1 MEQKYLIDTEENKMF
16 LKEIRENLLN
26 FGHRFPAPD
35 GTCYYLGDDGTPWK
49 IRNRDTYETCRMPH
63 VYTIGKYLGHE
74 GSEELIDAAIKG
86 LRGAAKDKE
95 NGGWFSSVT
104 PDGGH
109 VENKLCYVHAFV
121 ILAAS
126 DAVLAEYPEGK
137 ELLRDALDTY
147 DRYFWNEEAG
157 MACDTWNTEFTVLDS
172 YRGLNAN
179 MHTVEAFL
187 AAADVTGDERYRVRC
202 GRIIRHVIGWAADNE
217 WRIPEHYTSDWKP
230 DLECNRDH
238 PDDQFKPYGATPGH
252 GLEWARLIIQWALS
266 TYKKDDK
273 KADLYIESA
282 KKLFD
287 RAVKDGWNADG
298 EPGIVYTTD
307 WNGKPVVHDR
317 MHWVLAEAINT
328 SAVLWHVTG
337 KQKYADAYAGFMEYL
352 DEKVLDHKNGSW
364 FHQMD
369 CNNVPSNTVWPGKPD
384 LYHAVQATLIPYYV
398 PDLSIAV
405 AVKEGKRILEK

>member
-1 MEQKYLIDTEENKMF
+1 MKFTMGRTMKILVAILIVAIIAIVMLSPYSFEKYTASSKMIQVTSTDTVTKD
-16 LKEIRENLLN
+16 
-26 FGHRFPAPD
+26 AD
-35 GTCYYLGDDGTPWK
+35 GK
-49 IRNRDTYETCRMPH
+49 KKQQ
-63 VYTIGKYLGHE
+63 VY
-74 GSEELIDAAIKG
+74 S
-86 LRGAAKDKE
+86 
-95 NGGWFSSVT
+95 
-104 PDGGH
+104 
-109 VENKLCYVHAFV
+109 
-121 ILAAS
+121 
-126 DAVLAEYPEGK
+126 
-137 ELLRDALDTY
+137 
-147 DRYFWNEEAG
+147 
-157 MACDTWNTEFTVLDS
+157 
-172 YRGLNAN
+172 
-179 MHTVEAFL
+179 
-187 AAADVTGDERYRVRC
+187 
-202 GRIIRHVIGWAADNE
+202 
-217 WRIPEHYTSDWKP
+217 
-230 DLECNRDH
+230 
-238 PDDQFKPYGATPGH
+238 
-252 GLEWARLIIQWALS
+252 
-266 TYKKDDK
+266 YKKDDK

-282 KKLFD
+282 EKLFD

-405 AVKEGKRILEK
+405 AVKEGKRI